1 MDALAEVLP
10 TVAARLPRVTLGVW
24 PTPVQP
30 LTGEVWVKRED
41 LSSPHYGGNK
51 VRCLEPVLGALQAG
65 PRRRLWATGAWG
77 SNQALAHAVHAT
89 RVGFECGALLFPQPT
104 GGAAAANVQ
113 ALASQPI
120 ALRLLRTMATF
131 PLEYLR
137 LRMKGEVVIPPG
149 AATPKGA
156 LGHLAAG
163 LEVALAVHEGRLPA
177 PRHVVLPVG
186 STCTTAGLL
195 VGFAVAARLG
205 IGFATPPQVH
215 AVRVTPWPV
224 TAPFRILKLA
234 RRAAALLA
242 ELGGPALDPARQAST
257 LHVTGAWLGRGYGH
271 ATPEGEAAR
280 QRFDDLGG
288 PHLDL
293 TYSAKA
299 AAYVLSVIN
308 GLDGPV
314 LFWST
319 KSAVLPEITAAGIER
334 LPARVRRWVGR
345 AECSESE

>member
-1 MDALAEVLP
+1 MQDALAEVLP

-30 LTGEVWVKRED
+30 LTSDLWVKRED
-41 LSSPHYGGNK
+41 LSSPLYGGNK

-65 PRRRLWATGAWG
+65 PRKRLWATGAWG

-104 GGAAAANVQ
+104 GAGAAANLQ

-120 ALRLLRTMATF
+120 TLRLLRTMATF
-131 PLEYLR
+131 PLEYMR
-137 LRMKGEVVIPPG
+137 LRMKGDVVIPPG
-149 AATPKGA
+149 AATPHGA

-163 LEVALAVHEGRLPA
+163 LEVALAVRAGLLP
-177 PRHVVLPVG
+177 PPSHVVLPVG

-195 VGFAVAARLG
+195 VGFALAARLG
-205 IGFATPPQVH
+205 IGFTTPPQIH

-242 ELGGPALDPARQAST
+242 QLGGPGLDPTRQATS
-257 LHVTGAWLGRGYGH
+257 LHTSGAFLGRGYGRV
-271 ATPEGEAAR
+271 TPEGEAASA
-280 QRFDDLGG
+280 RFDALGG

-299 AAYVLSVIN
+299 AAYLFSKISK
-308 GLDGPV
+308 LDGPV

-319 KSAVLPEITAAGIER
+319 KSAVLPEITAAGVER
-334 LPARVRRWVGR
+334 LPARARRWVER
-345 AECSESE
+345 AQS